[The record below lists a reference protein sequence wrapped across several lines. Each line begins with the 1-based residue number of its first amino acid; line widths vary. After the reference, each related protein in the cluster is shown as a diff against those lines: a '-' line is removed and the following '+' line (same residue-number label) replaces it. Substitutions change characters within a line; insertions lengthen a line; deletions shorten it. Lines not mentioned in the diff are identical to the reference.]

1 MSLMFLSDLFYF
13 TIRFTNTMSIEHPGS
28 KELVKFV
35 TLRKVLSI
43 DKDLVTRV
51 FVLSPIPDLNI
62 RP

>member
-43 DKDLVTRV
+43 DKDVVTRV
-51 FVLSPIPDLNI
+51 LFSAQYPI
-62 RP
+62 